1 MFRTFAKTAALLLC
15 VVTLSA
21 GIQAQGPNL
30 LTNPGFELGTFTG
43 YGIFTNAYVEM
54 TSLPQFEPH
63 TGNYMCSIFG
73 GFWGVFNT
81 SGIFQSF
88 NALEGE
94 VYEMDCYSRHW
105 SGDALIGA
113 GAPASNSV
121 LMRIAFFDAAG
132 QEIPNSGA
140 DRVILDGTFATDV
153 WHDNMPV
160 RAVAPAG
167 TVAVQPL
174 IIYLQ
179 PGLDP
184 GAVHVDDLEFRR
196 AFGLDLSQDTNTL
209 DLTIDMTYG
218 EGNAQY
224 GLFYSFDP
232 LNGSMPGMGNIGGL
246 FLSAADFNAQLTQVF
261 AQVPPYGGFL
271 DPSGGMSATIPGTI
285 LSALSGMT
293 VYALGADLLATGA
306 VDYTNI
312 PSLTFQ

>member
-209 DLTIDMTYG
+209 DLTIVTDAPMAGVIDDVLRVEFSDPQAPTRDVPVR
-218 EGNAQY
+218 
-224 GLFYSFDP
+224 GL
-232 LNGSMPGMGNIGGL
+232 
-246 FLSAADFNAQLTQVF
+246 A
-261 AQVPPYGGFL
+261 L
-271 DPSGGMSATIPGTI
+271 DPPVIGTSSQALAFGDVHVFRTPGATAMLPLIVSNTGGST
-285 LSALSGMT
+285 LT
-293 VYALGADLLATGA
+293 VSTVGLMPPVGPHLTG
-306 VDYTNI
+306 
-312 PSLTFQ
+312 PP